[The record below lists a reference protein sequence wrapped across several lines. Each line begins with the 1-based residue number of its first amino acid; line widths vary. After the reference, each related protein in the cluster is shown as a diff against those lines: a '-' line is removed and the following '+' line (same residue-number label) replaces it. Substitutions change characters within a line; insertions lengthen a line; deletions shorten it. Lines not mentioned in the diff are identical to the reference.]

1 MGCAAAARVV
11 LKRIDG
17 VEAAMVSYEEGRGMI
32 VYDPTITSPDAFIPE
47 LEEMT
52 GYDATLVDDVPG
64 GTVDADHGD
73 HVESDSAHVH
83 TEEHDEHR

>member
-32 VYDPTITSPDAFIPE
+32 VYDPAITSPDAFIPE

-52 GYDATLVDDVPG
+52 GYEATLVDDVPG
-64 GTVDADHGD
+64 GTVDGHHED
-73 HVESDSAHVH
+73 HVE
-83 TEEHDEHR
+83 EEDHHEHH